1 MGTAPSSR
9 IGSDP
14 ARRRFMEERQRGVYD
29 FVGGLSSVLFIS
41 VRNTHR
47 RPRRAVS
54 SLFVAFPPYQADER
68 DE

>member
-29 FVGGLSSVLFIS
+29 FVGGLTSVLFIS
-41 VRNTHR
+41 VRNNAQTAQEGR
-47 RPRRAVS
+47 FELIRCLS
-54 SLFVAFPPYQADER
+54 SIPGG
-68 DE
+68 